1 MRSCKFKKLDN
12 KSNSYLHQRMRKVVK
27 KKRKSKKKDKKLND
41 KQAMKLKKSLS
52 SGFKD
57 TDIRELNTSVASE
70 KKRKYFS
77 YWIGK
82 IQRICDGEVPTRR
95 SFKNWEKESAINLVK
110 DKQIDLSLYNSISTY
125 LETNT

>member
-1 MRSCKFKKLDN
+1 MAI
-12 KSNSYLHQRMRKVVK
+12 
-27 KKRKSKKKDKKLND
+27 KRVLFQQKDKKLND
-41 KQAMKLKKSLS
+41 KQATKLKKSLS

-70 KKRKYFS
+70 KKRKFFS

-95 SFKNWEKESAINLVK
+95 LFKNWEKEGTINSVK
-110 DKQIDLSLYNSISTY
+110 DKRIDLAMYNSISTY
-125 LETNT
+125 LETNTYK